1 MTDSPKIGVRVTTIR
16 LPRQG
21 ENEAK
26 KKNTALGLG
35 FMGLIGGVP
44 SVIPGFL
51 GGVVNIEGSGA
62 WLWVD
67 EFSSLWQAIDG
78 TGG

>member
-1 MTDSPKIGVRVTTIR
+1 
-16 LPRQG
+16 
-21 ENEAK
+21 
-26 KKNTALGLG
+26 
-35 FMGLIGGVP
+35 MGLIGGVP

-67 EFSSLWQAIDG
+67 EFF
-78 TGG
+78 TM